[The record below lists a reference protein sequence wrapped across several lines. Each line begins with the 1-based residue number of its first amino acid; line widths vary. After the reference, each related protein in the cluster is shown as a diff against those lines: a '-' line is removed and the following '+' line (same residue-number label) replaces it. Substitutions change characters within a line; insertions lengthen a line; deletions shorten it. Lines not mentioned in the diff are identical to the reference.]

1 MPSPQTETPAPEDLG
16 LAALT
21 AGSAHLTDQDL
32 VMSQKQNITDVLMV
46 GATGSIGQFAVRAA
60 QRHGLRP
67 RALVRDLRR
76 AERLLPDVEL
86 VQGDLEDPASLQYAT
101 RGIDAIVLTHGSGGD
116 SRSDARARV
125 DYGGV
130 LNILQALDGARPR
143 VALMTS
149 IYATRSDIP
158 GATPWKR
165 RSERLLR
172 AGGLPHTIVR
182 PGWFDHVGPTQ
193 RRLVLEQ
200 GGTADGGIAR
210 DQIAETL
217 VRGLLTDTALG
228 KTFELIATE
237 GDEPSDWAELFGTLK
252 SDESGSLD
260 GVLDPADLLVEA
272 EPRTLRAD
280 LEAIRSLRGTSG

>member
-1 MPSPQTETPAPEDLG
+1 
-16 LAALT
+16 
-21 AGSAHLTDQDL
+21 
-32 VMSQKQNITDVLMV
+32 MSQKQSITDVLLV
-46 GATGSIGQFAVRAA
+46 GATGSIGRLAVAA
-60 QRHGLRP
+60 ARQHGLRP

-76 AERLLPDVEL
+76 AEQLLPGIEL
-86 VQGDLEDPASLQYAT
+86 VRGDLEDPASL
-101 RGIDAIVLTHGSGGD
+101 RGAVSAVDAIVLTHGSGGD
-116 SRSDARARV
+116 PDTRRRV

-130 LNILQALDGARPR
+130 RNLLQALDGARPR

-158 GATPWKR
+158 GNSPWKR

-172 AGGLPHTIVR
+172 ASGLPYTIVR
-182 PGWFDHVGPTQ
+182 PGWFDHAGPAQ

-217 VRGLLTDTALG
+217 VRSLLTGTALG

-237 GDEPSDWAELFGTLK
+237 GEEQSDWAGLFDTLK
-252 SDESGSLD
+252 NDASGSVD
-260 GVLDPADLLVEA
+260 GVLDPADLPVEA
-272 EPRTLRAD
+272 EPQAVRAD
-280 LEAIRSLRGTSG
+280 LDAVRALHGADG

>member
-1 MPSPQTETPAPEDLG
+1 
-16 LAALT
+16 
-21 AGSAHLTDQDL
+21 
-32 VMSQKQNITDVLMV
+32 MSRNQNITDVLMV
-46 GATGSIGQFAVRAA
+46 GATGSIGQLAVRAA
-60 QRHGLRP
+60 ERHGLRP

-76 AERLLPDVEL
+76 AERLLPGVEL
-86 VQGDLEDPASLQYAT
+86 VQGDLEDPASLHHAVS
-101 RGIDAIVLTHGSGGD
+101 GADALVLTHGSGGD
-116 SRSDARARV
+116 SRQDARAHV

-130 LNILQALDGARPR
+130 RNILEALDGARPR

-149 IYATRSDIP
+149 VYATRSDIP

-172 AGGLPHTIVR
+172 ASGLPYTIVR
-182 PGWFDHVGPTQ
+182 PGWFDHTGPTQ

-217 VRGLLTDTALG
+217 VRSLLTGTALG

-237 GDEPSDWAELFGTLK
+237 GEEPSDWAELFGALK
-252 SDESGSLD
+252 SDESGSVD
-260 GVLDPADLLVEA
+260 GVLDPADLPVEA
-272 EPRTLRAD
+272 EPQAVRAD
-280 LEAIRSLRGTSG
+280 LDAVRSRNGGSE

>member
-1 MPSPQTETPAPEDLG
+1 
-16 LAALT
+16 
-21 AGSAHLTDQDL
+21 
-32 VMSQKQNITDVLMV
+32 MSQKQNITDVLMV
-46 GATGSIGQFAVRAA
+46 GATGSIGRFAVEAA

-76 AERLLPDVEL
+76 GEELLPGVEL
-86 VQGDLEDPASLQYAT
+86 VRGDLEDPASLRSAVA
-101 RGIDAIVLTHGSGGD
+101 GADAIVLTHGSGSD
-116 SRSDARARV
+116 SRADARAYV

-130 LNILQALDGARPR
+130 RNILQALDGAQPR

-172 AGGLPHTIVR
+172 ASGLPCTIVR
-182 PGWFDHVGPTQ
+182 PGWFDKAGPTQ

-217 VRGLLTDTALG
+217 VRSLLTNTALG

-237 GDEPSDWAELFGTLK
+237 GEEPSDWAELFGTLK
-252 SDESGSLD
+252 TDESGSVD
-260 GVLDPADLLVEA
+260 GVSDPADLPVAA
-272 EPRTLRAD
+272 EPQAVRAD
-280 LEAIRSLRGTSG
+280 LAAVRSLRGTVG

>member
-1 MPSPQTETPAPEDLG
+1 
-16 LAALT
+16 
-21 AGSAHLTDQDL
+21 
-32 VMSQKQNITDVLMV
+32 MSQKQNITDVLMV
-46 GATGSIGQFAVRAA
+46 GATGSIGRLAVQAA
-60 QRHGLRP
+60 QRHDLRP

-76 AERLLPDVEL
+76 GEELLPGVEL
-86 VQGDLEDPASLQYAT
+86 VRGDLEDLASLRSAVC
-101 RGIDAIVLTHGSGGD
+101 GADAIVLTHGSGSD
-116 SRSDARARV
+116 SRTDARAHV

-130 LNILQALDGARPR
+130 RNILQALDGARPR

-158 GATPWKR
+158 GAAPWKR

-172 AGGLPHTIVR
+172 AGGLPYTIVR
-182 PGWFDHVGPTQ
+182 PGWFDHAGPTQ

-217 VRGLLTDTALG
+217 MRSLLTNTALG

-237 GDEPSDWAELFGTLK
+237 GEEPSDWAELFGALK
-252 SDESGSLD
+252 TDESGSVD
-260 GVLDPADLLVEA
+260 GVLDPYDLPVDA
-272 EPRTLRAD
+272 EPRAVRAD
-280 LEAIRSLRGTSG
+280 LDAIRSPHGTSG